1 MLAYKLF
8 EEHIKWSHKL
18 FEEHIQ
24 WSRKIFDDH
33 IKWSEEYAAKRNAS
47 AVSSSDSAEPISGD
61 GAPEKSNPADT
72 KDTTPSKEWI
82 ENHIQESKAHLEG
95 FIQSSRECLENI
107 VGNEE

>member
-8 EEHIKWSHKL
+8 EDHIKWSHRL

-33 IKWSEEYAAKRNAS
+33 IKWSEEYAAKRNAG
-47 AVSSSDSAEPISGD
+47 AVSSSDSADSIGSDDIPK
-61 GAPEKSNPADT
+61 ASNAEDT
-72 KDTTPSKEWI
+72 KDSSPSKEWI
-82 ENHIQESKAHLEG
+82 ETHIQESKAHLEG

-107 VGNEE
+107 VGKEG